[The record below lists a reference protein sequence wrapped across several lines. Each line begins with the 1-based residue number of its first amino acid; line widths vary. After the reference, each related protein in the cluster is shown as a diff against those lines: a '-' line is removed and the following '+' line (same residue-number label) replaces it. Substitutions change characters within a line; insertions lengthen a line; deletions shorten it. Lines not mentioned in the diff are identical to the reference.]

1 MQSKAADGDGAEAIG
16 GGARGARVAPAAPA
30 ARLML
35 PFLIRKMS
43 MSL

>member
-1 MQSKAADGDGAEAIG
+1 MQSKAADGDGAEAVG
-16 GGARGARVAPAAPA
+16 GGARVAPAAPA